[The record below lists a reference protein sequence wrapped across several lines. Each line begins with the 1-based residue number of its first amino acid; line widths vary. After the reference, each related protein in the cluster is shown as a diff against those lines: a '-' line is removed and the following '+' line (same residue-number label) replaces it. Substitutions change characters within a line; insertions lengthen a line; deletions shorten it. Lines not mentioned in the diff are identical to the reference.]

1 MQGRRINWAI
11 WTGFLLTLFAFVSYP
26 FIFVR
31 YPVTRDFPWANLLLL
46 AIALFLVVIGVR
58 RAYSPGRTPF
68 AKIAASLVAVLSV
81 AVLTFFLFLVFVL
94 TKHLPASHGAPQIGQ
109 KVPDFTLSNQNGN
122 SVSLAT
128 LLSYPLNGNRPKGA
142 LIIFYRGYW

>member
-1 MQGRRINWAI
+1 MQGRRVNWTI
-11 WTGFLLTLFAFVSYP
+11 WAGFLLTLFAFVSYP

-46 AIALFLVVIGVR
+46 AVALVLVIIGVR
-58 RAYSPGRTPF
+58 RAYSPDRTR
-68 AKIAASLVAVLSV
+68 AARIAASLVAVLSV
-81 AVLTFFLFLVFVL
+81 AILTFYLFLIFVM

-109 KVPDFTLSNQNGN
+109 KVPDFTLSNQSGN
-122 SVSLAT
+122 TVSLAA
-128 LLSYPLNGNRPKGA
+128 LLASPLNGNAPKGA